1 MQDRDKE
8 NHPSL
13 EKPLPQNTN
22 AERAVLGAL
31 LMPDE
36 GKAAITKVV
45 RLGLLPKHFYREAH
59 QIFYQTILALYEKG
73 EAVDLLIL
81 VKAATERGF
90 LNEIYGVAYLDEM
103 IDSVPTVENVDYY
116 AKMVMMCW
124 IRRQVIA
131 LGVEADIDTTSEEE
145 LLSKMEG
152 LLSEVPKDKSK
163 LDMVAVSANQLVEVE
178 YEDPPMVIGRGL
190 LPAFGYS
197 VMAAIAK
204 TGKTSMAIQLA
215 LSVASGT
222 DFLGFPVENRVNI
235 LYCYLEGTA
244 QSMAKLIRQ
253 QLDGWGSAISI
264 DRLHLLECR
273 GLTLEKQ
280 ASINILKGEISKVGA
295 QLVIIDPISR
305 ALSRDLN
312 KLENVT
318 TFINRMEVISSEL
331 DNPVAWLFLHHYGK
345 PTITKRQSIHEI
357 IGSSGWGNYAEAC
370 IGIERY
376 SDRRAP
382 DYKKITFD
390 LRHGPELPDV
400 CVFLNPE
407 TRLLEVVESP
417 EEIPSMS
424 ADKVADILK
433 EHGKPASYTEL
444 RTLVEMQLGISE
456 RQAGSLISE
465 ARKRNLIAKGP
476 KRYGKY
482 THDTES
488 TKILQLDI

>member
-1 MQDRDKE
+1 MDRDNE

-13 EKPLPQNTN
+13 EKTLPQNID

-36 GKAAITKVV
+36 GNIAISKVIK
-45 RLGLLPKHFYREAH
+45 LGLRPKHFYREAH
-59 QIFYQTILALYEKG
+59 QIFYGNTLSLYEQG
-73 EAVDLLIL
+73 QTVDMLIL
-81 VKAATERGF
+81 VKAAAEGGF
-90 LNEIYGVAYLDEM
+90 LNDIYGLAYLDEM
-103 IDSVPTVENVDYY
+103 IESVPTAANVEYY
-116 AKMVMMCW
+116 AKMVMMSW
-124 IRRQVIA
+124 IRRQIIA
-131 LGVEADIDTTSEEE
+131 LGVEADLDTISEEE
-145 LLSKMEG
+145 LLTKIEYV
-152 LLSEVPKDKSK
+152 LTQIPKDKSK
-163 LDMVAVSANQLVEVE
+163 MDMVTVSAQELIDKE
-178 YEDPPMVIGRGL
+178 YEDPPMIVNRGL

-197 VMAAIAK
+197 VIAAVAK
-204 TGKTSMAIQLA
+204 TGKTGMAMQLA
-215 LSVASGT
+215 LSIASGI
-222 DFLGFPVENRVNI
+222 DFLGFSVENQVNI
-235 LYCYLEGTA
+235 LYCYLEGTP

-253 QLDGWGSAISI
+253 QLEGWGSSVAI

-280 ASINILKGEISKVGA
+280 SSINVLKNEITKVGA

-331 DNPVAWLFLHHYGK
+331 DDPVAWLFIHHFGK
-345 PTITKRQSIHEI
+345 PTMQKRQSIHQI

-376 SDRRAP
+376 SGRRSP

-400 CVFLNPE
+400 CVYLNPE
-407 TRLLEVVESP
+407 TRLFEVVESP

-424 ADKVADILK
+424 AEKVADILR
-433 EHGKPASYTEL
+433 EHGKPASYTQL

-456 RQAGSLISE
+456 RQAANLISE
-465 ARKRNLIAKGP
+465 AKKRNLIGRGP
-476 KRYGKY
+476 KRYDKY
-482 THDTES
+482 SIDTES